1 MEIENYEQYHQFLRR
16 QLAYRKRTHFSER
29 LWKVTLTGK
38 SNNHVRLGNCYV
50 RLGALL
56 LKCIHGL
63 HIILDIQ
70 FQILI
75 GKTRLFLMKAYII
88 YLFWCSAFYSAF
100 QMAPNCLQPLLFVE
114 SSFYLSVR
122 KCLFEAC
129 RPASSLGLIENR
141 KLHTMFI
148 KPTNSLVFWDVS
160 GVTFIDKIQ

>member
-100 QMAPNCLQPLLFVE
+100 QMAPNCLQPQLFVE
-114 SSFYLSVR
+114 SSGR
-122 KCLFEAC
+122 TEK
-129 RPASSLGLIENR
+129 RPRGPRTTHTTHCSKGAELIFRTESFLR
-141 KLHTMFI
+141 VVFRFTEI
-148 KPTNSLVFWDVS
+148 GPTSTI
-160 GVTFIDKIQ
+160 GVYFF